1 MDLGLISVRYAR
13 ALLKASVEAQNSDK
27 VYADMQPLA
36 TSYAEVSA
44 LRATIDKP
52 LLSKSQKGDLLAA
65 AMGGTSCE
73 LTKRVIGMVLD
84 EGRENIMQ
92 FIANSFITLYRK
104 QNNLIKARLVT
115 ASAPSQQVEAHLKQ
129 LVGSK
134 TSGSKV
140 EFVSEVT
147 PAIIGGFVREYDTY
161 RMDASIKTQLKAIL
175 SKLK

>member
-1 MDLGLISVRYAR
+1 ML
-13 ALLKASVEAQNSDK
+13 
-27 VYADMQPLA
+27 
-36 TSYAEVSA
+36 T
-44 LRATIDKP
+44 
-52 LLSKSQKGDLLAA
+52 A

-73 LTKRVIGMVLD
+73 LTKRFIVMVLD

-140 EFVSEVT
+140 EFVSEVD
-147 PAIIGGFVREYDTY
+147 PDIIGGFVLEYDTY

>member
-13 ALLKASVEAQNSDK
+13 ALFKASVDAKNSDK
-27 VYADMQPLA
+27 VYADMQVLA
-36 TSYAEVSA
+36 ASYAEVPA
-44 LRATIDKP
+44 LKATIDNP
-52 LLSKSQKGDLLAA
+52 MLSKSQKGDLLTSAT
-65 AMGGTSCE
+65 GSTSCE
-73 LTKRVIGMVLD
+73 LTKRFIGLVLD

-115 ASAPSQQVEAHLKQ
+115 ASQPSQQVEARLRQ

-140 EFVSEVT
+140 EFVSEVD
-147 PAIIGGFVREYDTY
+147 PDIIGGFVLEYDTY
-161 RMDASIKTQLKAIL
+161 RMDASIKTQLSAIL

>member
-27 VYADMQPLA
+27 VYADMQTLA
-36 TSYAEVSA
+36 ASYAEVSA
-44 LRATIDKP
+44 LRATIDNP
-52 LLSKSQKGDLLAA
+52 MLSKNQKGDLLAA

-73 LTKRVIGMVLD
+73 LTKRFIGLVLD

-140 EFVSEVT
+140 EFVSEVD
-147 PAIIGGFVREYDTY
+147 PDIIGGFVLEYDTY
-161 RMDASIKTQLKAIL
+161 RMDASIKTQLSAIL

>member
-27 VYADMQPLA
+27 VYADMQTLA
-36 TSYAEVSA
+36 ASYAEVSA
-44 LRATIDKP
+44 LRATIDNP
-52 LLSKSQKGDLLAA
+52 MLSKSQKGDLLTA
-65 AMGGTSCE
+65 AMSGTSCE
-73 LTKRVIGMVLD
+73 LTKRFIGLVLD

-140 EFVSEVT
+140 EFVSEVD
-147 PAIIGGFVREYDTY
+147 PDIIGGFVLEYDTY

>member
-27 VYADMQPLA
+27 VYADMQTLA

-44 LRATIDKP
+44 LRATIDNP
-52 LLSKSQKGDLLAA
+52 MLSKSQKGDLLTA

-73 LTKRVIGMVLD
+73 LTKRFIGLVLD

-140 EFVSEVT
+140 EFVSEVD
-147 PAIIGGFVREYDTY
+147 PDIIGGFVLEYDTY
-161 RMDASIKTQLKAIL
+161 RMDASIKMQLKAIL

>member
-1 MDLGLISVRYAR
+1 
-13 ALLKASVEAQNSDK
+13 
-27 VYADMQPLA
+27 MQVLA
-36 TSYAEVSA
+36 ASYAEVPA
-44 LRATIDKP
+44 LKATIDNP
-52 LLSKSQKGDLLAA
+52 MLSKSQKGDLLTSAT
-65 AMGGTSCE
+65 GSTSCE
-73 LTKRVIGMVLD
+73 LTKRFIGLVLD

-115 ASAPSQQVEAHLKQ
+115 ASQPSQQVEALRQ

-140 EFVSEVT
+140 EFVSEVD
-147 PAIIGGFVREYDTY
+147 PDIIGGFVLEYDTY
-161 RMDASIKTQLKAIL
+161 RMDASIKTQLSAIL